1 MKSHNIHFFSLT
13 SIINHRTSSSSSLI
27 KTGTQVYFQIQYTVT
42 QYSEFEQYFDY
53 AKLYRSNL
61 KKLYNMKDFFTKLY
75 SCKNTLITMYEV
87 ASKLFKKTHYFAYH
101 HAEIVTFNFNNGNKQ
116 CWSIC
121 IISLFIVNGFDT
133 TSITQCKGNTN
144 TKSIVFKTF
153 IIAQRPIL
161 AIYYAFQIRI
171 LLIYCHCRATKLIV

>member
-61 KKLYNMKDFFTKLY
+61 KKLYNIKDIFTKLY

-87 ASKLFKKTHYFAYH
+87 ASKLFKKH
-101 HAEIVTFNFNNGNKQ
+101 I
-116 CWSIC
+116 
-121 IISLFIVNGFDT
+121 
-133 TSITQCKGNTN
+133 
-144 TKSIVFKTF
+144 
-153 IIAQRPIL
+153 
-161 AIYYAFQIRI
+161 I
-171 LLIYCHCRATKLIV
+171 LLTTMRKSLPSILTTVINSVDQYALYLYSSWTVLIRPA

>member
-1 MKSHNIHFFSLT
+1 MKSHNIHNFFSLT

-61 KKLYNMKDFFTKLY
+61 KKLYNIKDFFTKLY

-87 ASKLFKKTHYFAYH
+87 ASKLFKKH
-101 HAEIVTFNFNNGNKQ
+101 I
-116 CWSIC
+116 
-121 IISLFIVNGFDT
+121 
-133 TSITQCKGNTN
+133 
-144 TKSIVFKTF
+144 
-153 IIAQRPIL
+153 
-161 AIYYAFQIRI
+161 I
-171 LLIYCHCRATKLIV
+171 LLTTMRKSLPSILTTVINSVDQYALYLYSSWTVLIRPA

>member
-87 ASKLFKKTHYFAYH
+87 ASKLFKKH
-101 HAEIVTFNFNNGNKQ
+101 I
-116 CWSIC
+116 
-121 IISLFIVNGFDT
+121 
-133 TSITQCKGNTN
+133 
-144 TKSIVFKTF
+144 
-153 IIAQRPIL
+153 
-161 AIYYAFQIRI
+161 I
-171 LLIYCHCRATKLIV
+171 LLTTMRKSLPSILTTVINSVDQYALYLYSSWTVLIRPA

>member
-1 MKSHNIHFFSLT
+1 MKSHNIHFFPLT

-61 KKLYNMKDFFTKLY
+61 KKLYNIKDFFTKLY

-87 ASKLFKKTHYFAYH
+87 ASKLFKKH
-101 HAEIVTFNFNNGNKQ
+101 I
-116 CWSIC
+116 
-121 IISLFIVNGFDT
+121 
-133 TSITQCKGNTN
+133 
-144 TKSIVFKTF
+144 
-153 IIAQRPIL
+153 
-161 AIYYAFQIRI
+161 I
-171 LLIYCHCRATKLIV
+171 LLTTMRKSLPSILTTVINSVDQYALYLYSSWTVLIRPA

>member
-61 KKLYNMKDFFTKLY
+61 KKLYNIKDFFTKLY

-87 ASKLFKKTHYFAYH
+87 ASKLFKKH
-101 HAEIVTFNFNNGNKQ
+101 I
-116 CWSIC
+116 
-121 IISLFIVNGFDT
+121 
-133 TSITQCKGNTN
+133 
-144 TKSIVFKTF
+144 
-153 IIAQRPIL
+153 
-161 AIYYAFQIRI
+161 I
-171 LLIYCHCRATKLIV
+171 LLTTMRKSLPSILTTVINSVDQYALYLYSSWTVLIRPA